1 MHWRRAGG
9 QEQNAMNVLYTL
21 CMDNKVRIWAT
32 TDPHGLQIF
41 QLWAEIDVQKSIQ
54 PRYLEPPDQS
64 SVRYVFVIDHR
75 DFACAIERAKATS
88 TNGHDEHHVLDH
100 LAEIAQ
106 RSPEVCVVLDDRGH
120 MCAWALENVGGKI
133 RNDSDIFNIAHI
145 EDFNALSLRPTTATD
160 SFVQFQSFVNEEPS
174 DTYTLLL
181 HYFDGRILWL
191 EARIDEIFDP
201 SPKQARLH
209 QKALW
214 TGHDGAI
221 KKIVRNVSGK
231 ALISRTSDNEGLFWK
246 QRRTERSMEI
256 VRCSSFKM
264 SEHIHRTCVLDD
276 SDLVVNLHHQS
287 ISLWNVQTAIAEEVA
302 SCAYQIHGKPLCLL
316 QLPLPLTISGLK
328 YVATISSTLKG
339 IVWELQIPQFSRD
352 LSPSEDSARFNIC
365 EYCSFDLGLEDDL
378 VFVLPIDPAGSTLSP
393 SGFLDTFATDI
404 AISYTS
410 SGVLRTWTARID
422 AEVKRVEWLV
432 TSTVITDIDNP
443 SLASGSSIRK
453 IALVN
458 ALRNGLTIW
467 DSRSGQ
473 LEHDE
478 HFSLQDS
485 IGDLDWSSTPDAQ
498 SILAV
503 GFPHR
508 VVIYTQ
514 MRYDYID
521 KGPAWTAIREI
532 DIRDSTPFPIGDS
545 TWLGSGNLVIGA
557 GNQLFVYDKAIA
569 TADDL
574 ISDLSI
580 PVHKHAFVDIFDLV
594 ALLNGPLPVFHP
606 QFLSQ
611 CILAG
616 KLPQVQKA
624 IVSLNKLLKFFS
636 DGEDLNSYL
645 TLTPEEYYT
654 EQEVR
659 QRKLRFGPC

>member
-1 MHWRRAGG
+1 MHWRRYDD
-9 QEQNAMNVLYTL
+9 QEQHAKNVLYTL
-21 CMDNKVRIWAT
+21 CSDNKIRIWAT
-32 TDPHGLQIF
+32 TDPHGLQVL
-41 QLWAEIDVQKSIQ
+41 QLWAEIDVQMSIQ
-54 PRYLEPPDQS
+54 PRHLDPSDPS
-64 SVRYVFVIDHR
+64 ARYVFLIDHR
-75 DFACAIERAKATS
+75 DFAGAVARTQVVMARS
-88 TNGHDEHHVLDH
+88 QDEHYVLDH

-106 RSPEVCVVLDDRGH
+106 RNPEVCVVLDDRGH
-120 MCAWALENVGGKI
+120 MCAWALENVGSKI
-133 RNDSDIFNIAHI
+133 RSDNDISNIAHI
-145 EDFNALSLRPTTATD
+145 ENFNALSLRTTTPID
-160 SFVQFQSFVNEEPS
+160 SFVQFLNFVNEEAS
-174 DTYTLLL
+174 DTYTLLV

-201 SPKQARLH
+201 SPGQARLH

-246 QRRTERSMEI
+246 QRRTEHGMEI
-256 VRCSSFKM
+256 VRYSSFKT

-287 ISLWNVQTAIAEEVA
+287 ISLWNVQNAIAEEVA

-316 QLPLPLTISGLK
+316 QLPMPGSTPGLK

-339 IVWELQIPQFSRD
+339 IVWELQVSR
-352 LSPSEDSARFNIC
+352 LTKHPSLLEDSTRSSIR
-365 EYCSFDLGLEDDL
+365 EYCSFDLGLEEDL
-378 VFVLPIDPAGSTLSP
+378 VFVLPVDPAGSTLSP

-404 AISYTS
+404 AISYTY
-410 SGVLRTWTARID
+410 SGVLRTWTARVD
-422 AEVKRVEWLV
+422 TELKRVEWLV
-432 TSTVITDIDNP
+432 TSTVVTDIDNP

-478 HFSLQDS
+478 HFTLQDS

-521 KGPAWTAIREI
+521 QGPAWAAIREI
-532 DIRDSTPFPIGDS
+532 DIRDSTLFPIGDS

-616 KLPQVQKA
+616 KLLQVQRT

-636 DGEDLNSYL
+636 SGDDLNSYL
-645 TLTPEEYYT
+645 TLSPEDYYT
-654 EQEVR
+654 EQEVS
-659 QRKLRFGPC
+659 